1 MTAVR
6 TSLVIVLAAGV
17 VGYAAFQLNQRLRA
31 HAASA
36 PTAAALAAADD
47 DASGATPSGEQAPSA
62 SSRQQRAESE
72 QLRREVANLS
82 VQVAALS
89 APKTQTESST
99 SPDPMGPE
107 AQAKF
112 GEERRVYMK
121 SVEKR
126 FRDDSRDPIW
136 SSAAHGAILAALD
149 ATKLRDAADSVE
161 CRSQMC
167 RVEIA
172 DKGPET
178 TTQMPLVALH
188 LVETLPKIEYERI
201 DDGHGHQSTVLYMS
215 RYDDP
220 APAATPR

>member
-1 MTAVR
+1 
-6 TSLVIVLAAGV
+6 
-17 VGYAAFQLNQRLRA
+17 
-31 HAASA
+31 
-36 PTAAALAAADD
+36 
-47 DASGATPSGEQAPSA
+47 
-62 SSRQQRAESE
+62 
-72 QLRREVANLS
+72 
-82 VQVAALS
+82 
-89 APKTQTESST
+89 
-99 SPDPMGPE
+99 MGPA

-112 GEERRVYMK
+112 REERRVYMK

-126 FRDDSRDPIW
+126 FRNDSRDPSW

-172 DKGPET
+172 DRGPET
-178 TTQMPLVALH
+178 ATQMPLVALH

-220 APAATPR
+220 APADTPR